1 LLSLDEATRAEVMRR
16 ASSQVIE
23 TAARKGHNLTS
34 LRESAAELVALRVTT
49 ASEAIAA
56 VKTT

>member
-1 LLSLDEATRAEVMRR
+1 MRR